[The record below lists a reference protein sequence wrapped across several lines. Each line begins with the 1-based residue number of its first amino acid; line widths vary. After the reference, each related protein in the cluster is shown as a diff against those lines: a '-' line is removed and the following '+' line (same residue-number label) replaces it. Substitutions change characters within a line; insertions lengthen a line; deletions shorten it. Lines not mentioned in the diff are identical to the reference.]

1 MTTGVG
7 SESLGQSGAGRGET
21 REQRGR
27 ATRGERRGCS
37 EGREGGECG
46 QEEIKHPVRYPS
58 VPGLEFDQL
67 RRVRGEGSATLRPQ
81 GSVVSALA
89 GTHQGRDYKVNKNGG
104 CLCLHR

>member
-7 SESLGQSGAGRGET
+7 SECLGQSGAGQGET

-67 RRVRGEGSATLRPQ
+67 RGSEVKGQRPVGLRALWSVRSQVHT
-81 GSVVSALA
+81 
-89 GTHQGRDYKVNKNGG
+89 RD
-104 CLCLHR
+104 RIIR